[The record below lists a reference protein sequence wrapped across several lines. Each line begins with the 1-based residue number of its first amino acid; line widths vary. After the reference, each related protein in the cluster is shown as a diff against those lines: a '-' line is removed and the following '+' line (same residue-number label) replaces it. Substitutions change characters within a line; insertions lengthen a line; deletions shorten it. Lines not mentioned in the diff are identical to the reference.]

1 MAGYLIA
8 EEGPLRGLVIKMET
22 GNEWLIGRDPDVSFQ
37 VLEDP
42 MVSRK
47 HLICRL
53 TESGFVVEN
62 LSATNPAAVNG
73 NPITDPIT
81 LQENDV
87 LQIGSTLFRFT
98 EEDPLA
104 QTVLPLQDSET
115 FHPTIFEE
123 DSPLDTLSF
132 NAVTDAR
139 WMIKVISGP
148 NTGAEFGLQPSHS
161 YILGKDPHSCDIIFQ
176 DLSVSRQH
184 AKISLNEE
192 GLVTIED
199 LKSRNGTYING
210 KNLESPTTLSS
221 QDLIAL
227 GTTSFLLIDR
237 EQTRETIY
245 SPTSLLSQA
254 YETHEQTKQ
263 EEEEEKERV
272 RGWKELTIPTR
283 HLLLAGA
290 FCVLL
295 LVGVVSTFSLF
306 KTHPIEVAK
315 MDDNAMLTSIVKK
328 FTGIEYSFN
337 ASTGTIFVMG
347 DVLTEVEKQELLYL
361 LKSLPFIHN
370 IEDNVVVDEIVW
382 SDMNAFLAYNPS
394 WRGVTLTSYE
404 PGHFLMK
411 GYVETLE
418 DASALAQYV
427 TVHFPY
433 NEKLENQVVV
443 ANTLETQ
450 IQNLLVQQGFV
461 NVTFQL
467 SNGELVLSGRVN
479 DSLEHAFNTLMKD
492 LKKVSGVRSIK
503 NFVVITTAS
512 TSRIDI
518 SDKYKVTGTSKVGN
532 INQYIVI
539 NGQILTTGDNVDGM
553 MITQIEGESIFLEKD
568 GLKYRINYN
577 QQ

>member
-8 EEGPLRGLVIKMET
+8 EEGPLTGLIIRMEE
-22 GNEWLIGRDPDVSFQ
+22 GNEWIIGRDPNVSFQ

-47 HLICRL
+47 HLVCRL
-53 TESGFVVEN
+53 TEEGFIVEN
-62 LSATNPAAVNG
+62 LSSTNPAAVNG
-73 NPITDPIT
+73 APITDPVT

-98 EEDPLA
+98 EEDPH
-104 QTVLPLQDSET
+104 TMGVPSQDSSQEL
-115 FHPTIFEE
+115 HPTIFEE
-123 DSPLDTLSF
+123 DSPLDSLSF

-148 NTGAEFGLQPSHS
+148 NTGAEFGLQSSHS
-161 YILGKDPHSCDIIFQ
+161 YILGKDPHTCDIIFQ

-184 AKISLNEE
+184 AKISVDEQ
-192 GLVTIED
+192 GLVSIED

-210 KNLESPTTLSS
+210 RGLENILTLAS

-245 SPTSLLSQA
+245 SPTSILSQA
-254 YETHEQTKQ
+254 YETQEQAEEHA
-263 EEEEEKERV
+263 EEEREKT

-290 FCVLL
+290 FAVLL
-295 LVGVVSTFSLF
+295 FVGIISTISLF
-306 KTHPIEVAK
+306 NTHHVEIAKT
-315 MDDNAMLTSIVKK
+315 DDHALLHEMVKK

-337 ASTGTIFVMG
+337 TSTGTIFVVG
-347 DVLTEVEKQELLYL
+347 DVLTDVEKQELLYL
-361 LKSLPFIHN
+361 LKSLPFIHS
-370 IEDNVVVDEIVW
+370 IEDNIVVDEIVW
-382 SDMNAFLAYNPS
+382 SDMNAFLARNPN
-394 WRGVTLTSYE
+394 WRGVTMTAYA
-404 PGHFLMK
+404 PGQFLLK
-411 GYVETLE
+411 GYVETLQ
-418 DASALAQYV
+418 DAADLSQYV
-427 TVHFPY
+427 AMNFPY
-433 NEKLENQVVV
+433 NEKLDNQVVV

-450 IQNLLVQQGFV
+450 VQTLLIEKGFM

-467 SNGELVLSGRVN
+467 ANGELVLSGRVN
-479 DSLEHAFNTLMKD
+479 DTLEKDFDHLMKE
-492 LKKVSGVRSIK
+492 LKKVSGIRSIK

-518 SDKYKVTGTSKVGN
+518 SDKYKVTGTSKFGN
-532 INQYIVI
+532 INQYVVI
-539 NGQILTTGDNVDGM
+539 NGQILTTGDNLDGM
-553 MITQIEGESIFLEKD
+553 MITQIEGESLFLEKD